1 MRGGRAGRKRSRA
14 LGVWHSSGPSR
25 ISRLSAATSEPAT
38 PPCATL
44 TTPGFLGISGLLK
57 GSGPPRHD
65 VLADPS
71 AAVATVRSPG
81 NPGSR
86 SVKKGGI
93 HCVVVDDHV
102 MVLQMLCGLLRTL
115 PAIEIVGTGTGLK
128 DGDRLASLRCIDL
141 LIVDENL
148 GPDTGIELATRLRAS
163 HPQLK
168 CMLLADGPNGH
179 AIEPDL
185 PDQPDPTSQAIVV
198 IDKADPCEALLEAL
212 ERLVVSRPRRRAA
225 IPGRDHLRSILTARE
240 CEVFDSLGDGL
251 SNKELAQHLGI
262 SVQTV
267 ETHRKSISK
276 KLGCNGA
283 SLVRLATLSRHL
295 AVDHAH
301 GSLSRSTEAG

>member
-1 MRGGRAGRKRSRA
+1 M
-14 LGVWHSSGPSR
+14 
-25 ISRLSAATSEPAT
+25 
-38 PPCATL
+38 
-44 TTPGFLGISGLLK
+44 
-57 GSGPPRHD
+57 
-65 VLADPS
+65 
-71 AAVATVRSPG
+71 
-81 NPGSR
+81 
-86 SVKKGGI
+86 KKGGI

-128 DGDRLASLRCIDL
+128 DGDRLASLRRIDL

-179 AIEPDL
+179 AIEPDS
-185 PDQPDPTSQAIVV
+185 PDQPDATSQAIVV

-240 CEVFDSLGDGL
+240 REVFDSLGDGL